1 MGTGRYRQVVPDL
14 VERLEKRI
22 RRHISEAMPAKQGYF
37 EEQTLVNL
45 MIDYR
50 VWRSRF
56 VQPLPR
62 RVHLSRE
69 FRKSSKRQTHAVA
82 LAMIEAN
89 IASGEDLNAHLSTR
103 VSHPVGGDPTKP
115 PSQRADR
122 DLLLAEWGVHHLHL
136 STEMGKNGFT
146 KRTAD
151 VLFVVFRGSG
161 AYLLG
166 IFGHPQ
172 HENWAAEEIFAVMAR
187 NWPDAGLVHEAN
199 YVVGLSQ
206 EYSDEDR
213 LELRRAGMNTALQID
228 GKVFSPGGIGM
239 ALDGTPLLAVQ
250 ASQQVMWELSR
261 WEKDT
266 AKRLGEVEGVPRPT
280 YWLPAVRFRCRAS
293 RSTPALPA
301 GPPSCRLGGS
311 AELHS

>member
-1 MGTGRYRQVVPDL
+1 
-14 VERLEKRI
+14 
-22 RRHISEAMPAKQGYF
+22 MPATQGYF
-37 EEQTLVNL
+37 EEETLVNL

-69 FRKSSKRQTHAVA
+69 LRRSSKRQTHAVA
-82 LAMIEAN
+82 LAMIEAKT
-89 IASGEDLNAHLSTR
+89 AKGEDLNPHLSTR
-103 VSHPVGGDPTKP
+103 VSRPVGGDPTKP
-115 PSQRADR
+115 LAQRVDR
-122 DLLLAEWGVHHLHL
+122 DLLLAGWGVHHLHL

-151 VLFVVFRGSG
+151 VLFAAFRGSN

-166 IFGHPQ
+166 IFRHPQ

-187 NWPDAGLVHEAN
+187 SWPDAGFVHEAKH
-199 YVVGLSQ
+199 VVGLSQ
-206 EYSDEDR
+206 EHSDEDR
-213 LELRRAGMNTALQID
+213 LELRKAGTNSALQID

-239 ALDGTPLLAVQ
+239 TLDGTPLLAVQ
-250 ASQQVMWELSR
+250 ASQQVMWELSQ

-266 AKRLGEVEGVPRPT
+266 AKRLDEVEGTPQPT
-280 YWLPAVRFRCRAS
+280 YWLPAVRVSVPGFEEYAGFACG
-293 RSTPALPA
+293 PIFVPA
-301 GPPSCRLGGS
+301 GRPC
-311 AELHS
+311 

>member
-1 MGTGRYRQVVPDL
+1 MVADL

-22 RRHISEAMPAKQGYF
+22 RRHISESMPAKQGYF

-56 VQPLPR
+56 IQPLPR
-62 RVHLSRE
+62 RVHPSRE
-69 FRKSSKRQTHAVA
+69 LRKCSKRQAHAVF
-82 LAMIEAN
+82 LTMIEAK
-89 IASGEDLNAHLSTR
+89 IAKGEDLNAHLSTR
-103 VSHPVGGDPTKP
+103 VSRPVGGDPTRP
-115 PSQRADR
+115 ISQRADR

-136 STEMGKNGFT
+136 SSEMGRNGFT

-151 VLFVVFRGSG
+151 VLFVAFRGTN

-199 YVVGLSQ
+199 FVVGLSQ
-206 EYSDEDR
+206 KYSDGDR
-213 LELRRAGMNTALQID
+213 LELRKAGTNSALQID

-239 ALDGTPLLAVQ
+239 TLDGTPLLAVQ
-250 ASQQVMWELSR
+250 ASQQVMWGLSQWR
-261 WEKDT
+261 EDT
-266 AKRLGEVEGVPRPT
+266 AKRLGEVEGAPSTT
-280 YWLPAVRFRCRAS
+280 YWLPAVRVSVPGFEEY
-293 RSTPALPA
+293 A
-301 GPPSCRLGGS
+301 GFARGPNFAPVGRLC
-311 AELHS
+311 

>member
-1 MGTGRYRQVVPDL
+1 MPDL
-14 VERLEKRI
+14 VARLEKRI
-22 RRHISEAMPAKQGYF
+22 RRHISESMPARPGYF
-37 EEQTLVNL
+37 ENQRLVDL

-56 VQPLPR
+56 VQPRPR

-69 FRKSSKRQTHAVA
+69 LRKSAKRQTHAAA
-82 LAMIEAN
+82 LAMIEEK
-89 IASGEDLNAHLSTR
+89 IATGEDLNVHFSTR
-103 VSHPVGGDPTKP
+103 VSLPVGADSTKP

-136 STEMGKNGFT
+136 STEIGKNGFT

-151 VLFVVFRGSG
+151 VLFVAFRGLG

-166 IFGHPQ
+166 IFSHPQ

-199 YVVGLSQ
+199 YMAGFSQ
-206 EYSDEDR
+206 EYSDGGR
-213 LELRRAGMNTALQID
+213 LELRKAGINSALLID

-239 ALDGTPLLAVQ
+239 TLDGTPLLAVQ

-266 AKRLGEVEGVPRPT
+266 EKRLGEVEGVSQLA
-280 YWLPAVRFRCRAS
+280 YWLPAIRAS
-293 RSTPALPA
+293 VPGFEEYVGFAS
-301 GPPSCRLGGS
+301 GPNFVPVGRLC
-311 AELHS
+311 